1 MLVLV
6 VVFSWEVC
14 LGNICWLG
22 GGVVSEGGFLC
33 VGEFDMVV
41 CYCRVN
47 GGGD

>member
-22 GGVVSEGGFLC
+22 GGVLLVR
-33 VGEFDMVV
+33 VV
-41 CYCRVN
+41 FYAWEN
-47 GGGD
+47 LTW

>member
-6 VVFSWEVC
+6 VVFIWKGCLENVCWWEGV
-14 LGNICWLG
+14 ISG
-22 GGVVSEGGFLC
+22 GDFPC
-33 VGEFDMVV
+33 VREFDMVV